1 MGDEQMLVGSI
12 HLMGVDGTLTD
23 DGIDPAGLPELIKV
37 DHILHGP
44 VTAFTVALLHID
56 RAMILHD
63 EYIRSALLP
72 YKCFFV
78 DHGHATQNRPGI
90 AKGNAP
96 QGRPGM

>member
-1 MGDEQMLVGSI
+1 M
-12 HLMGVDGTLTD
+12 TD

-63 EYIRSALLP
+63 EYIRLP
-72 YKCFFV
+72 FSRINAFFV

>member
-1 MGDEQMLVGSI
+1 M
-12 HLMGVDGTLTD
+12 
-23 DGIDPAGLPELIKV
+23 
-37 DHILHGP
+37 
-44 VTAFTVALLHID
+44 TAFTVALLHMT
-56 RAMILHD
+56 AMILHD
-63 EYIRSALLP
+63 EYIRLPLLL